1 MTKEYDGDIL
11 YIILYYVDKKKV
23 RFRKTRT
30 CSIVSFVRL
39 FFQSPQCTWCTWFL
53 CYFSPPLCLLLQ
65 GILPLQS
72 TGECRFSCWSCT
84 IYHNYGT
91 CMCTKIARKS
101 LYQLRKSAI
110 TNCKKN
116 LMKLNKNLWVKCL
129 FFMLCS
135 LWVHSSQL
143 FLLAA

>member
-23 RFRKTRT
+23 RFRKTCT
-30 CSIVSFVRL
+30 CVPVVLLVLYGYSIKVLNVPDVLDFSAISVPHSVSCSKEYYL
-39 FFQSPQCTWCTWFL
+39 S
-53 CYFSPPLCLLLQ
+53 SLQ
-65 GILPLQS
+65 VSADFPVGLVLSII
-72 TGECRFSCWSCT
+72 TR
-84 IYHNYGT
+84 

-116 LMKLNKNLWVKCL
+116 LMKLNRNL
-129 FFMLCS
+129 
-135 LWVHSSQL
+135 
-143 FLLAA
+143 